1 MRSEKRSAQNPV
13 TLEVLAGRQLCFQT
27 ARVPNLPEQPQRQQQ
42 AKRHEQA
49 HLEPV
54 FLGCMKKFAACH
66 TSAKQIPWHE
76 IITARKCCGSVWRV
90 ILERTRLRPN
100 VIGKQQG

>member
-1 MRSEKRSAQNPV
+1 M
-13 TLEVLAGRQLCFQT
+13 TLEVLARRQSRFQT

-42 AKRHEQA
+42 PKRHEQA

-54 FLGCMKKFAACH
+54 FLGCLQKLAPCH

-76 IITARKCCGSVWRV
+76 IITGSVWWV
-90 ILERTRLRPN
+90 ILERTFLRPN
-100 VIGKQQG
+100 VIGEQQG